1 MSIKSKVIIKTRLT
15 QGKYRDL
22 NATFKRSLNEIL
34 FPKSIRLGYYIN
46 NKDDNGDIAVI
57 FYLTKKQTSFTNEN
71 TLTNESIGYIQTIVN
86 KNENNVHINWL
97 SVQLGHK
104 RKGYATFMIYIAAL
118 YADSLKITEITL
130 DDSTGNANTKS
141 NIYIKCGF
149 QYSNDFDFSE
159 MTGNTKVI
167 INNVSKN

>member
-34 FPKSIRLGYYIN
+34 FPKSIRLGYFI
-46 NKDDNGDIAVI
+46 KSDDDDEIAV

-71 TLTNESIGYIQTIVN
+71 TLTDESIGYIQTIVN

-118 YADSLKITEITL
+118 YANSMKITEITL

-149 QYSNDFDFSE
+149 QYSNDVDFSE
-159 MTGNTKVI
+159 MTGHTDVI
-167 INNVSKN
+167 LSTISSFKL